1 MKKTL
6 VLFLSVFL
14 LLAVPASVFQLR
26 QGVQLGETFY
36 VRKNADFFRA
46 KQNSI
51 AIERSEGGAMFMISV
66 GNTRMNVEM
75 SKADERYTFA
85 YDDGTVVEGYAN
97 EWSNEL
103 ASADG
108 APLMW
113 TDGIAVYVG
122 AEPPEDDILQRKYSL
137 SNDLFQMYEGICE
150 RKGHFMLLVM
160 GTLMYALGVS
170 SVLWP
175 EKVHFMGN
183 RWRYSHAE
191 LSDEGIAMQK
201 LSGFVCIVISGVMLY
216 LPFFL

>member
-6 VLFLSVFL
+6 TLVVVVFL

-36 VRKNADFFRA
+36 VRKNADLFRA

-51 AIERSEGGAMFMISV
+51 AIERNVGGAAFRVSV
-66 GNTRMNVEM
+66 ANTHINVEM
-75 SKADERYTFA
+75 SKEAERYTFA

-150 RKGHFMLLVM
+150 RRGHFMLLAM
-160 GTLMYALGVS
+160 GALMYALGVA

-175 EKVHFMGN
+175 EKVHFFGN

-191 LSDEGIAMQK
+191 LSDEGIVMQK
-201 LSGFVCIVISGVMLY
+201 LSGFVCIGISVVMLY